1 MSVHWGQEY
10 QANANNEQKRLAQLM
25 ADNGADIII
34 GSHPHVL
41 QGVEMLSTS
50 DGKQVPVF
58 YSLGNFISAQ
68 NRPDT
73 MLGGMAK
80 VQMVYDKATG
90 KLSLTEL
97 GIIPLVTDYTA
108 SYKNIT
114 IYPLNSYTEAQA
126 NRHGVRASNSSFS
139 LAYLKKLFNQ
149 RVPEEYQIW
158 N

>member
-1 MSVHWGQEY
+1 M
-10 QANANNEQKRLAQLM
+10 
-25 ADNGADIII
+25 
-34 GSHPHVL
+34 
-41 QGVEMLSTS
+41 
-50 DGKQVPVF
+50 
-58 YSLGNFISAQ
+58 
-68 NRPDT
+68 
-73 MLGGMAK
+73 

-90 KLSLTEL
+90 KLSMTEL
-97 GIIPLVTDYTA
+97 GIIPLVTDYSA